1 MIQLCGMLVYSVTL
15 NFMEEVA
22 FKDDEVGM
30 VTTSV
35 YHVQSEQG
43 DFLTVSEL
51 LICRCI

>member
-1 MIQLCGMLVYSVTL
+1 MYSVTL